1 MSRLI
6 SKKEEKEKLPAGG
19 VGKKMKE
26 TNSLKLSAMY
36 LCDSGRWR
44 TVSYERRKTWVL
56 LVEFDVGHLL
66 HGPSHELAD
75 CVHIRADN
83 LIISRHKV
91 VHFAVL

>member
-1 MSRLI
+1 M
-6 SKKEEKEKLPAGG
+6 
-19 VGKKMKE
+19 GKKMKE